1 MDRENILQK
10 NEREMYQAVFYFNRS
25 AVIHEEYLSTT
36 CFCLLILSGFFISGW
51 ITELTGIEEWIYI
64 NYFLT
69 GFLLCIPVMIISVS
83 WHHRHCL
90 DKVVFEKEGVA
101 VNQRFF
107 LVTDI
112 RSHTGK
118 SPAVVRMHHDQ
129 VCLYSQFSKSF
140 YTFLNVSEMC
150 CVEPGKIPVIP
161 HTSACIFL
169 EVLLCEH
176 TGIHRGSLIR
186 IGARLT
192 QVIVIMF
199 RENTKPRGQPADG
212 RRTGNRRRRQ
222 RRPGQ

>member
-112 RSHTGK
+112 RKLAIQGEYLKLETVQEKTYFYWVGPRF
-118 SPAVVRMHHDQ
+118 PAIIKKKFLFEIKNLIVVPVHD
-129 VCLYSQFSKSF
+129 
-140 YTFLNVSEMC
+140 
-150 CVEPGKIPVIP
+150 
-161 HTSACIFL
+161 
-169 EVLLCEH
+169 
-176 TGIHRGSLIR
+176 
-186 IGARLT
+186 
-192 QVIVIMF
+192 
-199 RENTKPRGQPADG
+199 
-212 RRTGNRRRRQ
+212 
-222 RRPGQ
+222 

>member
-1 MDRENILQK
+1 MDGTQMIILVLYTDDL
-10 NEREMYQAVFYFNRS
+10 RVPLP
-25 AVIHEEYLSTT
+25 VLHVL
-36 CFCLLILSGFFISGW
+36 FFKQ
-51 ITELTGIEEWIYI
+51 IEFICQRPPY
-64 NYFLT
+64 
-69 GFLLCIPVMIISVS
+69 ISVS
-83 WHHRHCL
+83 RKPCDHI
-90 DKVVFEKEGVA
+90 FPIEII
-101 VNQRFF
+101 FF
-107 LVTDI
+107 

-199 RENTKPRGQPADG
+199 RENTKPDFIERALF
-212 RRTGNRRRRQ
+212 
-222 RRPGQ
+222 